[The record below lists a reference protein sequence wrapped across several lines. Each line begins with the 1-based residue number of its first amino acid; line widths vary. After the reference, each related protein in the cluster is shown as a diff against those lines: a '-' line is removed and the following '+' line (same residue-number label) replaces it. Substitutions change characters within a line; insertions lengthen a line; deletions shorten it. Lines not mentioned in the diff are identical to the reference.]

1 MKEFGWSSDSD
12 DVEMLMSRNC
22 PRVVNE
28 SIEDETVDDQCDA
41 NAGNGL
47 NMIDG
52 VNLGDVDGVNFISTS
67 SSGPFDPFIGKEFD
81 EVEDAQAFYK
91 AYARRKGFAIRTNHT
106 QLSRGDK
113 KLIGVHYVCTREG
126 FRRESLKQ
134 KERQILEPAE
144 TKIGCKATM
153 CIRKEEE
160 RWVVCKFVAQH
171 NHELLTPKSTSM
183 LRGHR
188 GVTRVQKNLILT
200 LNESGVPMR
209 KIMSVLSKEAGGD
222 FNIGCIGKDV
232 ENYLGNKRK
241 KLFEEGDAQRLY
253 AYFLERQCKEP
264 GFVYSMQVD
273 ENGCMGSCFW
283 ADARSRSAYQY
294 FGDVVT
300 FDATYL
306 TNVYKMPF
314 VPFSGVNHHHQTIM
328 FGCALLVNETAESY
342 IWLLRTWQE
351 AMLGR
356 APSTIITDD
365 DKAMA
370 KAIAEVLPNTTH
382 RLCLWHILQKFSEH
396 LAHVYNKFPEFQKEF
411 HHCIHETV
419 TSDEFEEEWVS
430 IVVKYGLVG
439 NDWLQNL
446 YNRREKWVPAYLR
459 TTFCAGMSTT
469 QRSESMNKFFKD
481 YVRASTMVSD
491 FVHQYE
497 KALDARYFK
506 EKEKDVRTKS
516 TRPVLKTCWEIEE
529 EAAKVYTRKSFN
541 IFQDELFN
549 CQRYKATKVHQE
561 GESKTYEVAPRGN
574 DKRIYYVSL
583 DCIEAK
589 AICICHM
596 FEFLGIMCRHILCVF
611 MKKNNLDCLPHHY
624 VLERWTINAKS
635 RAICDIPNSEGH
647 VSTQEDPTIRKSRL
661 MMQFYDIAELGSQ
674 SRFKMDHL
682 SLALDKVHKELLL
695 MGNVEE
701 QNFEVGDMSRND
713 SPMLRSQVISNF
725 SQTIQDPQRVPTKG
739 RPKSLRAKNPR
750 ETQSVKKRRCSI
762 CKIEGHTKNNCPSLG

>member
-1 MKEFGWSSDSD
+1 MEFGWSSDSD

-91 AYARRKGFAIRTNHT
+91 AYARRKGFAIKTNHT

-126 FRRESLKQ
+126 FRRE
-134 KERQILEPAE
+134 
-144 TKIGCKATM
+144 TTM

-160 RWVVCKFVAQH
+160 RWV
-171 NHELLTPKSTSM
+171 LLTPKSTSM

-200 LNESGVPMR
+200 LNESGVPTR
-209 KIMSVLSKEAGGD
+209 KIMSVLSKETGGD

-241 KLFEEGDAQRLY
+241 KLFEEGGAQRLY

-273 ENGCMGSCFW
+273 ENG
-283 ADARSRSAYQY
+283 SRSAYQY

-300 FDATYL
+300 FDAKYL

-351 AMLGR
+351 AMLG
-356 APSTIITDD
+356 P
-365 DKAMA
+365 MA

-382 RLCLWHILQKFSEH
+382 RLCLWHILQKFPEH
-396 LAHVYNKFPEFQKEF
+396 LAHF
-411 HHCIHETV
+411 HHCIHEIV

-469 QRSESMNKFFKD
+469 QRSET
-481 YVRASTMVSD
+481 STMVSD

-529 EAAKVYTRKSFN
+529 EAAK
-541 IFQDELFN
+541 LFN

-725 SQTIQDPQRVPTKG
+725 SQTIQDPQRLPTKG

-762 CKIEGHTKNNCPSLG
+762 FQELNYLYFAY